1 MNNFEFSLKQ
11 YRYFVKINENIV
23 LELFRNSNSNEK
35 TD

>member
-11 YRYFVKINENIV
+11 YWYFVKINENIA